1 MTSPKIDYVPRMEGL
16 DALRGFALM
25 GLFLVHM
32 PELYELYWAHP
43 VTDPTQLMWHDVI
56 FTVFAGKSFALLAL
70 CFGVSFFIIMDRA
83 AKRGVDFTGVSCG
96 AWRCSAESGSCTAC
110 GIAAMCSKS
119 WR

>member
-1 MTSPKIDYVPRMEGL
+1 MAVLKPDFVPRMEGL

-43 VTDPTQLMWHDVI
+43 TTDPTQLLWHNAI
-56 FTVFAGKSFALLAL
+56 FITFAGKSFALLAL

-83 AKRGVDFTGVSCG
+83 AKRGVDFTGRFL
-96 AWRCSAESGSCTAC
+96 WRLALLGLI
-110 GIAAMCSKS
+110 GIIHGLWYRGDVLEVLA
-119 WR
+119 